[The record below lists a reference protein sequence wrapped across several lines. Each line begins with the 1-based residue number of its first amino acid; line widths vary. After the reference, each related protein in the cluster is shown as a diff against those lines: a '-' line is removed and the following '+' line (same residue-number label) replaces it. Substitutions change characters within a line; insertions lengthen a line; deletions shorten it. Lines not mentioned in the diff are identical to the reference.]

1 MIFKDTIDSLF
12 KHQKVDKANYFYIL
26 VNIGLSA
33 FSFMRS
39 FVFMR
44 YLDLK
49 ELGIISLVQ
58 TIFMFI
64 GLLQI
69 GLLNGGYRI
78 ISLGKKE
85 EMERTNN
92 TIYSY
97 LAILLPI
104 GIVFC
109 LLSAQFHWIKDLTLT
124 LLIISVVFGIFTLLN
139 NWYHNMLI
147 GEQKLSE
154 VNRANIVSYT
164 LSALALPLAYW
175 LGFWG
180 GMAVI
185 MIQPLAFVGL
195 AMLRNKE
202 LMPTR
207 FFFNVSYIKYI
218 LRFGFIPFLGG
229 IFAVIYTQVER
240 WSIDSVLGVEA
251 LGGFY
256 LVFLYVSLYQLVPTS
271 LNAIFFPK
279 GVKSYSEKRYSDFK
293 RILKYYYLL
302 LASYG
307 VLIAIVTLLFLKPV
321 VGIVFPN
328 HLPGV
333 NFVYIILPGLIM
345 TSLTEPIGLILNSS
359 VILKPMLAVS
369 SSNMALNV
377 IVIITMIGIGVLSLQ
392 NVAILRAVSGAYIL
406 MAYIVVYLLIRKKL
420 YH

>member
-1 MIFKDTIDSLF
+1 
-12 KHQKVDKANYFYIL
+12 
-26 VNIGLSA
+26 
-33 FSFMRS
+33 
-39 FVFMR
+39 MR

-64 GLLQI
+64 GLLQM

-97 LAILLPI
+97 LAILLPL
-104 GIVFC
+104 GILFC
-109 LLSAQFHWIKDLTLT
+109 FLSGTFNWIKDLDLT

-147 GEQKLSE
+147 GEQKLGE

-175 LGFWG
+175 FGFWG

-202 LMPTR
+202 LTPTG
-207 FFFNVSYIKYI
+207 FYFNVSYIKYI
-218 LRFGFIPFLGG
+218 LSFGFIPFLGG

-279 GVKSYSEKRYSDFK
+279 GVKSYSEKRYGDFK
-293 RILKYYYLL
+293 RILRYYYLML
-302 LASYG
+302 VSYG
-307 VLIAIVTLLFLKPV
+307 VLIAIVTVLFLKPV

-328 HLPGV
+328 HLHGV

-377 IVIITMIGIGVLSLQ
+377 IAIITLISIGVFSLQ
-392 NVAILRAVSGAYIL
+392 NVAILRALSGVYIL
-406 MAYIVVYLLIRKKL
+406 MAYFVVYLLIRKKL